1 MWADGISILPT
12 HLARVDQLTW
22 SVGGCC
28 HFSVRPSTLWRELTM
43 AATPAARA
51 AATSAL
57 EHLLKD
63 KVKPAEKILR
73 STLLQPEATLTLPA
87 RTCLL
92 NDLALCALH
101 DNRPG
106 DAVDPM
112 RHALALLPPLLRLWL
127 LALQRPW
134 LHVGAGRKEWGTA
147 G

>member
-1 MWADGISILPT
+1 
-12 HLARVDQLTW
+12 
-22 SVGGCC
+22 
-28 HFSVRPSTLWRELTM
+28 M

-57 EHLLKD
+57 EHLLQD

-112 RHALALLPPLLRLWL
+112 RHALALLPPPRPEAWGGDNSNTKANLQGNAQLQLNLCEALLLSGDL
-127 LALQRPW
+127 KSTLQRSQP
-134 LHVGAGRKEWGTA
+134 
-147 G
+147 